1 MNRLLITLL
10 LTLLISCNDK
20 SKAVK
25 YKSHCQVIEL
35 VNPTVLVIEL
45 DATEIERAKSLG
57 EDDFYTAA
65 DDEMWYYS
73 ELAKKMDSLK
83 IPMIHS
89 KNDKLEIRCKKLS
102 FIIAKD
108 TNSIYTYYYF
118 DGKSVQSRDVFDLL
132 EE

>member
-10 LTLLISCNDK
+10 LILSISCNDK

-25 YKSHCQVIEL
+25 YKRHYQLIEL
-35 VNPTVLVIEL
+35 VNPAVLVLEL
-45 DATEIERAKSLG
+45 DATEIEHAKSRG

-73 ELAKKMDSLK
+73 KLAKKMDSLK

-108 TNSIYTYYYF
+108 TNSIYTYYYY
-118 DGKSVQSRDVFDLL
+118 DGKSVQSRDIFDLL